1 MNIEEIRDDIAEEL
15 GAIHSIISTL
25 LDGFPSNAQENIAIT
40 CDDNAMT
47 LLEYTRGYTDSAFK
61 CLDKL
66 SSQS

>member
-25 LDGFPSNAQENIAIT
+25 LDGFPSNAQENIAI
-40 CDDNAMT
+40 DNAMT
-47 LLEYTRGYTDSAFK
+47 LLEYTRAYTDSAFK